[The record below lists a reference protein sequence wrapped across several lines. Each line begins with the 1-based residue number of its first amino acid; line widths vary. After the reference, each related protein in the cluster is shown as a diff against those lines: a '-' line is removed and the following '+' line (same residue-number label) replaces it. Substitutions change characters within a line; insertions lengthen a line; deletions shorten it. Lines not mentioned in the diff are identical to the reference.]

1 MENETGFWERV
12 AQRLNAQNTDA
23 VIKRAADIFQ
33 IMEYS
38 GKLWFT
44 YNGFPF
50 CPCDMMKDEPLVA
63 LEELRNTYVKH
74 HTKQ

>member
-1 MENETGFWERV
+1 MENEKGFWKRV
-12 AQRLNAQNTDA
+12 AQRLNAQNVDA
-23 VIKRAADIFQ
+23 IKERAADIFQ

-63 LEELRNTYVKH
+63 LNKLREGYIDM
-74 HTKQ
+74 HTR

>member
-1 MENETGFWERV
+1 MEKEKTFWGKI
-12 AQRLNAQNTDA
+12 AQRLDVQNTDA
-23 VIKRAADIFQ
+23 VIKRSIEIFQ
-33 IMEYS
+33 IREYY

-50 CPCDMMKDEPLVA
+50 CPCDMMKKEPLDA
-63 LEELRNTYVKH
+63 LEELRDIYVKN

>member
-1 MENETGFWERV
+1 MENEIGFWERV

-63 LEELRNTYVKH
+63 LEELRSTYVKH